1 MGVGDE
7 VWWELCGDLWG
18 CFEAFG
24 AYCGAHGGDDV
35 RWVCAE
41 CGHGVDG
48 VGGDVGD
55 GSSPSGVDG
64 GYGVGV
70 WVVEYDGYAVGGVDE
85 EWCAWEVGDECVG
98 VGERGYVVGVGDCG
112 DVGGV
117 GLVGY
122 DELLE
127 GYVEVSGE
135 EGA

>member
-1 MGVGDE
+1 MAAMMCD
-7 VWWELCGDLWG
+7 G
-18 CFEAFG
+18 CA
-24 AYCGAHGGDDV
+24 
-35 RWVCAE
+35 
-41 CGHGVDG
+41 
-48 VGGDVGD
+48 
-55 GSSPSGVDG
+55 PSV
-64 GYGVGV
+64 VMALPV

-98 VGERGYVVGVGDCG
+98 VGEWWDVVGVGDCG

-117 GLVGY
+117 GLSGY

>member
-1 MGVGDE
+1 M
-7 VWWELCGDLWG
+7 
-18 CFEAFG
+18 
-24 AYCGAHGGDDV
+24 

-48 VGGDVGD
+48 VGGDVGY

-64 GYGVGV
+64 GDGVGV

-117 GLVGY
+117 GLSGY
-122 DELLE
+122 DEFLE
-127 GYVEVSGE
+127 GYAEVSGE